1 MPESRD
7 PRAPRAPRA
16 DVLAL
21 LRELDARLEDPPREV
36 WMGGGAAILLAYD
49 GTVATVDIDLI
60 GEKTGLL
67 LHLSGLAPK
76 GSALHRSTHLYC
88 DVVPPGLFPSEF
100 GWRSRAIAI
109 DLPELSHLRI
119 RVLEIHDL
127 ILSKL
132 KRFSP
137 KDREDIR
144 HLSGRTQVDLGTLRE
159 RYRDARLFFD
169 YDQREKLDSNF
180 NLVETEFLG
189 AEPSGFE

>member
-1 MPESRD
+1 
-7 PRAPRAPRA
+7 
-16 DVLAL
+16 
-21 LRELDARLEDPPREV
+21 
-36 WMGGGAAILLAYD
+36 MGGGAAILLAYD

-60 GEKTGLL
+60 GEKVGLL

-76 GSALHRSTHLYC
+76 GSALHRLTHLYC

-144 HLSGRTQVDLGTLRE
+144 HLSGRTQVTSVPCGNAIAM
-159 RYRDARLFFD
+159 RDFLD

-189 AEPSGFE
+189 AEPSSFE